1 MREVE
6 EERIDEESCFR
17 GLEKVGN
24 GISRARV
31 EDKMAGTLGA
41 SKRKGGE
48 EKNGGGD
55 GGGGGDRGRDGGG
68 GEGGGG
74 GGEGDEGGGRGN
86 QFLGRCFAL
95 EGTLSFPRGNANRTV
110 TYTCSSRPFHTK
122 RVEQ

>member
-31 EDKMAGTLGA
+31 EDKMAGTLDA
-41 SKRKGGE
+41 SKRKGEE
-48 EKNGGGD
+48 EKNGGG
-55 GGGGGDRGRDGGG
+55 G
-68 GEGGGG
+68 GEGE
-74 GGEGDEGGGRGN
+74 GEGDEGGGRGN
-86 QFLGRCFAL
+86 QFLGRCFVL